1 MAIRPPINYTAIIA
15 DDHEI
20 VRSGLKA
27 ALQTKDLI
35 ETEGISVVAEAANGF
50 DTLASIKKFRP
61 DLLLLDIN
69 MPLSNGYEILTDVRR
84 WSPETKIVIFSSV
97 ETPSVLAQL
106 VRDGVDGMFYKG
118 GSNKALYEQ
127 LPLILRGGRHI
138 APECLER
145 IQHAQHTLELT
156 PRESQT
162 LQMLLTGRT
171 TKEIASA
178 QGISPRTAEKHR
190 ASVMNK
196 IGAKSLPELM
206 QKALQ
211 QGLIEST

>member
-1 MAIRPPINYTAIIA
+1 MAPITIKPYTAVIA

-27 ALQTKDLI
+27 AIETKGLI
-35 ETEGISVVAEAANGF
+35 EPEGIKVVSEAANGF
-50 DTLASIKKFRP
+50 DTLASIKEHRP

-84 WSPETKIVIFSSV
+84 WSPDTKVVVFSSV

-118 GSNKALYEQ
+118 GSNQSLYEQ

-145 IQHAQHTLELT
+145 IEQAQETLSLT

-171 TKEIASA
+171 TKEIADA
-178 QGISPRTAEKHR
+178 QCISPRTAEKHR
-190 ASVMNK
+190 ASVMAK
-196 IGAKSLPELM
+196 LEAKSLPELM

-211 QGLIEST
+211 LGLINST